1 MADDTELDDMMMV
14 TIVEDDSENST
25 KVDKQA
31 LLEFENS
38 GVDEWV
44 KYFDEN
50 YETYCY
56 KNSHTGKTSWVR
68 PDGYSSPREDVNK
81 SNNSKSQAQ
90 GTILPKVPR
99 WSDGYK
105 PTASIADEL
114 PSMYDSEDEDSNS
127 LDNIDSSESK
137 SCHEDEGITKSRE
150 KVTEKRVEGLD
161 DKERK
166 LKVVKSMSV
175 KVCELMINTATEEA
189 AHRIQLQTKPKRFD
203 EQIETINMEAE
214 DRNYFKKRIM
224 KQSDKKG

>member
-25 KVDKQA
+25 KVDGQA

-90 GTILPKVPR
+90 GTIFEVPR

-105 PTASIADEL
+105 PTTSIADEL
-114 PSMYDSEDEDSNS
+114 PSMYDSEDEDFNS

-137 SCHEDEGITKSRE
+137 SCHEDEGITKSE
-150 KVTEKRVEGLD
+150 KLQRNA
-161 DKERK
+161 
-166 LKVVKSMSV
+166 LKGSM
-175 KVCELMINTATEEA
+175 
-189 AHRIQLQTKPKRFD
+189 TKN
-203 EQIETINMEAE
+203 EN
-214 DRNYFKKRIM
+214 
-224 KQSDKKG
+224 